1 MRRRRLTNNS
11 TRWPNS
17 GIITQALKTKLIE
30 VLDGVNELTL
40 HYFYK
45 RQVGSVEFL
54 PKCGESYSPR
64 SYWFS

>member
-11 TRWPNS
+11 TRWRNI
-17 GIITQALKTKLIE
+17 GMITQALKKKPVK
-30 VLDGVNELTL
+30 VLAGIYELKL

-45 RQVGSVEFL
+45 HQVGSVECL

-64 SYWFS
+64 SCWFS